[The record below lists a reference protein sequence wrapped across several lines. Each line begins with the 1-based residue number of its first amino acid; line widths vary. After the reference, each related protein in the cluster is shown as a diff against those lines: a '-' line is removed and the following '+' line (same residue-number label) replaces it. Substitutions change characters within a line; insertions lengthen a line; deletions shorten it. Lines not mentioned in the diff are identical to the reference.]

1 MSNLEYIA
9 VFFTHL
15 GALKY
20 DKYLKSVSTRS
31 EFMPVPRKLSSNC
44 GVGVKFNYTEDIN
57 KIISEDIEKL
67 FSLDDNEYKLI
78 YTCE

>member
-1 MSNLEYIA
+1 MDYIA

-20 DKYLKSVSTRS
+20 DKYLKSINIKS
-31 EFMPVPRKLSSNC
+31 ELMSVPRKLSSNC
-44 GVGVKFNYTEDIN
+44 GVGIRFNYLKNIN
-57 KIISEDIEKL
+57 DIISEDIEKL
-67 FSLDDNEYKLI
+67 FTLEDKEYKLI